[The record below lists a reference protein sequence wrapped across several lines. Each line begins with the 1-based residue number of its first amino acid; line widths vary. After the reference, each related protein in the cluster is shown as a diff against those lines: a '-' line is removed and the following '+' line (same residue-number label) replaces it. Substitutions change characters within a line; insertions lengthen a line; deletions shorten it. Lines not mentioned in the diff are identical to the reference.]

1 MTAERPP
8 RGPRTLLGFD
18 FGTRYIGVAVGQEL
32 TGTAQA
38 LTALPTRDGGPDWDA
53 ITRLVEEWQPQ
64 AFVVGLPLNMDD
76 TEQPLTQAAR
86 RFGNRL
92 QGRYNCPVYLVDE
105 RLTSVEARQ
114 RLAEQRR
121 GRRTKQN
128 VDRLAAELILRTW
141 LEQQGA

>member
-1 MTAERPP
+1 MSPAQPP
-8 RGPRTLLGFD
+8 GARTLLGFD

-32 TGTAQA
+32 TGTAQGLA
-38 LTALPTRDGGPDWDA
+38 ALPTRDGGPDWDA
-53 ITRLVEEWQPQ
+53 ITRLIDEWQPQ

-92 QGRYNCPVYLVDE
+92 QGRYNRPVYLVDE
-105 RLTSVEARQ
+105 RLTSVEARA
-114 RLAEQRR
+114 RLAEAPR
-121 GRRTKQN
+121 GRRTKPA

-141 LEQQGA
+141 LAQQDV